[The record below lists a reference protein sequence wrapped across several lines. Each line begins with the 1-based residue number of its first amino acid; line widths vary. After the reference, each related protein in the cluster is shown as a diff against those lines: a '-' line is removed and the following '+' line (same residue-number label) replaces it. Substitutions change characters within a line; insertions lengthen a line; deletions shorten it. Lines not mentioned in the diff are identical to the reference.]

1 MLPIPPIKGTR
12 FTTMVSHG
20 IDPQRRLIHQLPRLH
35 CIVKASDLE
44 DGRDHEGNHRGKP
57 PCFFFLPF
65 FFWDGKEV
73 PMIFVEP
80 LSKMGDSERRCP
92 RIFGIF
98 EIIMHFHMC

>member
-12 FTTMVSHG
+12 FTTMASHG

-44 DGRDHEGNHRGKP
+44 DGPDTRETTVGNHRV
-57 PCFFFLPF
+57 FFFLPF
-65 FFWDGKEV
+65 FFLDGKEV

-80 LSKMGDSERRCP
+80 LLKNGRFRTVPEFSAFLR
-92 RIFGIF
+92 
-98 EIIMHFHMC
+98 